1 MVIALPHIGGNANLV
16 QRYQRMIHSSRR
28 TLCRHFPVAPTVMVA
43 EAGDAPGLLVRISG
57 CNHHVDPSCLP
68 LSQHYRIV
76 NT

>member
-43 EAGDAPGLLVRISG
+43 EAGDAHRPFGSNFRLQY
-57 CNHHVDPSCLP
+57 HVDPSCLP
-68 LSQHYRIV
+68 LSQHYGIV